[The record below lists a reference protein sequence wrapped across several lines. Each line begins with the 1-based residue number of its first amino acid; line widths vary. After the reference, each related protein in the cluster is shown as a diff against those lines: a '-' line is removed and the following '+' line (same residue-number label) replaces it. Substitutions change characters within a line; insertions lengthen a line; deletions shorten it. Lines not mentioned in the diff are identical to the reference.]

1 MYIYPIFDKLFNI
14 ETTKLQLCISTIIT
28 VNVYVTAV
36 LFFKFYFIY
45 QHNIAKFFQS
55 IFFFNRR
62 LRKQRRYK
70 IVFNLALMLLSANL
84 LILLGLDKS
93 QNYIVCCLIAGLLQY
108 TLLAA
113 FNWMLAQVQYFDSQI
128 NVVLTFNTIRHTR
141 WSILL
146 IPYT

>member
-93 QNYIVCCLIAGLLQY
+93 QNYIVCCLIACLLQY

-128 NVVLTFNTIRHTR
+128 NVALTFNTIRHTR